1 MDEEK
6 TEKLV
11 LKNKLLESD
20 NNLLIQKLKEKNK
33 EINTV
38 RNLYA
43 KECKKINDIKDVI
56 NNRNITFDNYEKII
70 DLIKEI
76 INARWN
82 NWTFNQTN
90 ARRFI

>member
-6 TEKLV
+6 IEKLV

-33 EINTV
+33 EIKTV
-38 RNLYA
+38 RYLYA
-43 KECKKINDIKDVI
+43 KEYKKINAIKDII
-56 NNRNITFDNYEKII
+56 NNWNITSDSYEKRI

-76 INARWN
+76 I
-82 NWTFNQTN
+82 QC
-90 ARRFI
+90 

>member
-6 TEKLV
+6 IEKLV

-43 KECKKINDIKDVI
+43 KEYKKINDIKDVI
-56 NNRNITFDNYEKII
+56 NNRNITFDNYENIF
-70 DLIKEI
+70 DLIKEV
-76 INARWN
+76 INAR
-82 NWTFNQTN
+82 
-90 ARRFI
+90 

>member
-43 KECKKINDIKDVI
+43 KEYKKINDIKDVI
-56 NNRNITFDNYEKII
+56 NNRNITFDNYEKVI
-70 DLIKEI
+70 DLVKEI
-76 INARWN
+76 INAR
-82 NWTFNQTN
+82 
-90 ARRFI
+90 

>member
-6 TEKLV
+6 IEKLV
-11 LKNKLLESD
+11 LKNKLLETD

-43 KECKKINDIKDVI
+43 KESKKINDIKDVI
-56 NNRNITFDNYEKII
+56 NNQNITFDNYEKII
-70 DLIKEI
+70 DLLKEI
-76 INARWN
+76 INAR
-82 NWTFNQTN
+82 
-90 ARRFI
+90 

>member
-43 KECKKINDIKDVI
+43 KEYKKINEIKDII
-56 NNRNITFDNYEKII
+56 NNRNITFDNYEKVI
-70 DLIKEI
+70 DLVKEI
-76 INARWN
+76 INAR
-82 NWTFNQTN
+82 
-90 ARRFI
+90 

>member
-1 MDEEK
+1 MFQQKVKIMDL
-6 TEKLV
+6 EKLEKIT

-33 EINTV
+33 ENNTV

-76 INARWN
+76 INAR
-82 NWTFNQTN
+82 
-90 ARRFI
+90 

>member
-6 TEKLV
+6 IEKLV

-43 KECKKINDIKDVI
+43 KEYKKINDIKDII
-56 NNRNITFDNYEKII
+56 NNRNITFDNYENVI
-70 DLIKEI
+70 DLVKEI
-76 INARWN
+76 INAR
-82 NWTFNQTN
+82 
-90 ARRFI
+90 

>member
-1 MDEEK
+1 MDL
-6 TEKLV
+6 EKLEKIT

-33 EINTV
+33 ENNTV

-76 INARWN
+76 INAR
-82 NWTFNQTN
+82 
-90 ARRFI
+90 

>member
-6 TEKLV
+6 IEKLV

-33 EINTV
+33 EIKTV
-38 RNLYA
+38 KDLYA
-43 KECKKINDIKDVI
+43 KENKKINNLKDII

-76 INARWN
+76 I
-82 NWTFNQTN
+82 QC
-90 ARRFI
+90 

>member
-43 KECKKINDIKDVI
+43 KEYKKINDIKDVI

-70 DLIKEI
+70 DLVKEI
-76 INARWN
+76 INARWY
-82 NWTFNQTN
+82 NWTFNKTN

>member
-1 MDEEK
+1 MNEEK

-43 KECKKINDIKDVI
+43 KEYKKINDIKDVI
-56 NNRNITFDNYEKII
+56 NNQNITFDNYEKII
-70 DLIKEI
+70 DLVKEI
-76 INARWN
+76 INARWY
-82 NWTFNQTN
+82 NWTFNKTN

>member
-6 TEKLV
+6 IEKLV

-33 EINTV
+33 EIKTV
-38 RNLYA
+38 RDLYA
-43 KECKKINDIKDVI
+43 KEYKKINAIKDII
-56 NNRNITFDNYEKII
+56 NNQNITFNNYEKII

-76 INARWN
+76 I
-82 NWTFNQTN
+82 QC
-90 ARRFI
+90 